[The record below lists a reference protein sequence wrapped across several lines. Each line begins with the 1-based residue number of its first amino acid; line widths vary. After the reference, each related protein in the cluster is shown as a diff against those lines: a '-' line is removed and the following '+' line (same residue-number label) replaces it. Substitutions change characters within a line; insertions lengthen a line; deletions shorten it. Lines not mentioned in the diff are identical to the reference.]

1 MCNLNDTIII
11 SKEVDIIGWQ
21 SKQERWDNKTEKGKT
36 EIERQIK
43 KEGREEIHER
53 YWWMT
58 YSLILIDN
66 VRSAL
71 CIAIKLHVE
80 EKYYFL

>member
-1 MCNLNDTIII
+1 
-11 SKEVDIIGWQ
+11 
-21 SKQERWDNKTEKGKT
+21 
-36 EIERQIK
+36 
-43 KEGREEIHER
+43 
-53 YWWMT
+53 MT

-80 EKYYFL
+80 ENITFYNIFCFRVGTFV